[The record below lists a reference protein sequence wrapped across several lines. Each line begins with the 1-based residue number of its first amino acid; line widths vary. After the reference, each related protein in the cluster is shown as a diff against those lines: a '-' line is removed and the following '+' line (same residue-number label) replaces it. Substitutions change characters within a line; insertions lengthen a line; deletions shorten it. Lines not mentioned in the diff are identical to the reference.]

1 MNVILVVDVEGLVD
15 QTVFEKHLKKEGLTP
30 LKGELFVY
38 EGNTTTHMFST
49 RAFLLEVVTRGLEK
63 SGFDTCKMM
72 FQVGENPMETYRFD
86 TSSNE
91 FVALNV

>member
-15 QTVFEKHLKKEGLTP
+15 QTAFEKHLKKEGLTP

-72 FQVGENPMETYRFD
+72 FQVGENEMEAYLFNHE
-86 TSSNE
+86 NE
-91 FVALNV
+91 TFEPITL